1 LFRYQDGFVTNEKGK
16 VMHVQGN
23 IDSENRNIEVR
34 PKDGKLNQ
42 QWDIVYVD

>member
-1 LFRYQDGFVTNEKGK
+1 
-16 VMHVQGN
+16 MHVQGN

-34 PKDGKLNQ
+34 SKDGKLNQ